1 MKKEEKS
8 EIIKSEKNL
17 RSSSFIDMSIHRACL
32 MLNNDLVCVDLEDLY
47 DDNIIKVIKYLKTSD
62 SSLKNYGFYFKENCS
77 LENPRKSISDLWSWL
92 KRLLNLKENDKKTF
106 EILGKIYEYL
116 KKNLDHPTKIFYGF
130 EIVNSEMEIFKTFG
144 WINNFKDSEDLAYFK
159 LKVDPIIKKEFT
171 RSLAIL
177 IMNFQFEDAIYL
189 MEQKNLEEEC
199 KKYKKEILFIKEN
212 IILLKE
218 YLFEENFNTTEIT
231 IIKKIILSFEL
242 EEPYLKFIQLFISG
256 HYLIKK
262 EEIFTF
268 KGVNFFDKL
277 LFVLRF
283 LYKDAEKLINDYLN
297 YGKKNGE
304 IETLVLCSQDQ
315 NSIYEIL
322 QIYLDKTQDLITV
335 GLASMIL
342 NEIFPNKKLKK
353 FIECCNSLLND
364 LYLFNLKG
372 SVNKQLND
380 LRNKIPNF
388 IKNENNIKK
397 IEIKQNN
404 SFPRIY
410 CFFCQKE
417 PILLENSV
425 VDLQQDT
432 YTKIC
437 LKCYKNLYNCS
448 VCLSVIEMKNKYVN
462 GKKKKNC
469 FEENSKLILWC
480 VNCHHGGHCDHIKKW
495 FGLNDICPI
504 FDCDCECNSLN

>member
-1 MKKEEKS
+1 MKNKEEKS
-8 EIIKSEKNL
+8 DISQIQKEKNI
-17 RSSSFIDMSIHRACL
+17 RSPNFIDISIHRACL
-32 MLNNDLVCVDLEDLY
+32 MLKNDLVCVDLENLY
-47 DDNIIKVIKYLKTSD
+47 DDNIIKVIKYLTTSD

-106 EILGKIYEYL
+106 EILGKIYGYI
-116 KKNLDHPTKIFYGF
+116 KKNLNHSTKNFYGF
-130 EIVNSEMEIFKTFG
+130 EIVNADMQIFKTLG
-144 WINNFKDSEDLAYFK
+144 WINNFKDSEDLSYFK
-159 LKVDPIIKKEFT
+159 IKVDPIIKKEFT

-177 IMNFQFEDAIYL
+177 IMNFQFEDAIFL
-189 MEQKNLEEEC
+189 IEQKNLEEEC

-212 IILLKE
+212 ITLLKE
-218 YLFEENFNTTEIT
+218 YLFEENYNTTEIT
-231 IIKKIILSFEL
+231 IIKKIILSLEL

-256 HYLIKK
+256 QYLNKK
-262 EEIFTF
+262 NKIFTL

-283 LYKDAEKLINDYLN
+283 LYKDAEELINKYLT

-315 NSIYEIL
+315 NDIFEIL

-353 FIECCNSLLND
+353 FIHCCNSLLND

-388 IKNENNIKK
+388 IKNESKIKK
-397 IEIKQNN
+397 TEIKQKNL
-404 SFPRIY
+404 FPKIY
-410 CFFCQKE
+410 CYYCQKE
-417 PILLENSV
+417 PILNLNSSSNFK
-425 VDLQQDT
+425 QDT

-437 LKCYKNLYNCS
+437 LKCNKNLYNCS
-448 VCLSVIEMKNKYVN
+448 VCLSVIEMKNKYIN
-462 GKKKKNC
+462 EKKKK
-469 FEENSKLILWC
+469 ILMKRIQ
-480 VNCHHGGHCDHIKKW
+480 N
-495 FGLNDICPI
+495 
-504 FDCDCECNSLN
+504 